1 MPDQQPNLNQTKVL
15 KATWLQRLHGDT
27 AGGFAAAILAFPTAI
42 SCGLLVFAPLGPDFI
57 AVGVAA
63 GLFTGVFTTL
73 IASAFGGSPFQMTGP
88 RSALAVVL
96 AAFLSTLLDSP
107 DLPVDP
113 DERVAISITLMFLRV
128 FMSGFFQII
137 LGVLRLGNLI
147 KYVPYPVIAGL
158 LNGFAILI
166 FINQFPVVLGLPIAA
181 NPLSLVSGQV
191 SLDWL
196 AIIVGT
202 LTIVIMMISDR
213 YIKFIPG
220 SLVALVLGT
229 LIYYLMLNMPSRP
242 FGANT
247 SLAVIGATPTHIPLP
262 LQAVDF
268 WNLPN
273 MIDDFWSMMFKIS
286 GAALTLALLGS
297 VVSLLSAVTA
307 DSISKTRHNSNQEL
321 IGQGLGNMVS
331 ASFGALAGGGAATR
345 TALSF
350 RSGATS
356 RMASLVCGLFFLLSV
371 MWFGPYIGKVP
382 LVVVAGILIVF
393 SVRMLDSETWRMLFK
408 LIESKSAIVRR
419 DLIGNVAV
427 VFLVT
432 AVTVV
437 FDFVSATGV
446 GLVIASLFFASRM
459 GETIIRRQHRGNRYH
474 SKTAR
479 PTHAME
485 ILETHGDKIVIF
497 EAQGPIFFGSADQ
510 LAKQIQGSLDDAE
523 YIILDMRRVTEV
535 DSTGLDILLQ
545 IDEAI
550 TSQDKKFYVS
560 YLTEDRPL
568 KRAILGLAKDWPAIE
583 KKSFPDTDTALS
595 FAEDDLLKRE
605 AGNFDT
611 EPELKLHEIDVL
623 KNLTDEEIQF
633 LTAIFAKKKY
643 PAGTTIFAQ
652 GEVSDAMYFLAAGTV
667 SVRLNLPDQ
676 THTVR
681 LASFKPGVVF
691 GEMGLMRAE
700 ERSANVIAD
709 DDVICYA
716 MTDQAFN
723 TLGEK
728 HPKILSKMLLNMS
741 RELSERLRITSDQV
755 GELET

>member
-1 MPDQQPNLNQTKVL
+1 MPVQQSDPINKGS
-15 KATWLQRLHGDT
+15 WLQRLRGD
-27 AGGFAAAILAFPTAI
+27 AKGGLAAAILAFPTAI

-88 RSALAVVL
+88 RSALAVVM
-96 AAFLSTLLDSP
+96 AALLSTLLDST

-113 DERVAISITLMFLRV
+113 DERVAISITLIFLCV
-128 FMSGFFQII
+128 FMAGLFQIL
-137 LGVLRLGNLI
+137 LGILRLGNLI

-166 FINQFPVVLGLPIAA
+166 FINQFPVILGLPIAS
-181 NPLSLVSGQV
+181 NPYALITGQA
-191 SLDWL
+191 SIDGL
-196 AIIVGT
+196 AILIGA
-202 LTIVIMMISDR
+202 LTIAIMVISDR
-213 YIKFIPG
+213 FIKHIPG

-229 LIYYLMLNMPSRP
+229 LAYYLVINMPSQP
-242 FGANT
+242 FDAQAN
-247 SLAVIGATPTHIPLP
+247 LALIGAIPTSIPMP

-273 MIDDFWSMMFKIS
+273 VIDNFWTMLFKIS

-307 DSISKTRHNSNQEL
+307 DSISKTRHSSNREL
-321 IGQGLGNMVS
+321 IGQGLGNMTS
-331 ASFGALAGGGAATR
+331 ASFGALAGGGAASR
-345 TALSF
+345 TALSI
-350 RSGATS
+350 RSGATT
-356 RMASLVCGLFFLLSV
+356 RMASLVCGTFFLLSV
-371 MWFGPYIGKVP
+371 TVLGPYIGKVP

-393 SVRMLDSETWRMLFK
+393 SVRMLDAETWRMILK
-408 LIESKSAIVRR
+408 LIESNSSVVRR
-419 DLIGNVAV
+419 DLIGNVCV
-427 VFLVT
+427 VLL
-432 AVTVV
+432 VTVV
-437 FDFVSATGV
+437 TVLFDFVSATGV

-459 GETIIRRQHRGNRYH
+459 GETVIRRQIRGNRYH

-479 PTHAME
+479 PAQAME
-485 ILETHGDKIVIF
+485 ILEEKGHEIAVF

-510 LAKQIQGSLDDAE
+510 LARQVQESLDDVQ

-545 IDEAI
+545 IDESI
-550 TSQDKKFYVS
+550 SSEQKKFYIS

-568 KRAILGLAKDWPAIE
+568 KRAIMGLAKNWPSLE

-595 FAEDDLLKRE
+595 FAEDELLKRNTGHIDE
-605 AGNFDT
+605 
-611 EPELKLHEIDVL
+611 EPELALNEIDVL
-623 KNLTDEEIQF
+623 NDLSESEIEF
-633 LTAIFAKKKY
+633 LATIFDKQTF

-652 GEVSDAMYFLAAGTV
+652 GEQSDAMYFLAAGTV
-667 SVRLNLPDQ
+667 SVRLNVPGQ
-676 THTVR
+676 EHTVR

-716 MTDQAFN
+716 MTDKVFQ

-728 HPKILSKMLLNMS
+728 HPEILSKMLLSMS

-755 GELET
+755 GELEN

>member
-1 MPDQQPNLNQTKVL
+1 MPS
-15 KATWLQRLHGDT
+15 HY
-27 AGGFAAAILAFPTAI
+27 
-42 SCGLLVFAPLGPDFI
+42 
-57 AVGVAA
+57 
-63 GLFTGVFTTL
+63 
-73 IASAFGGSPFQMTGP
+73 FGGNDSL
-88 RSALAVVL
+88 ALIG
-96 AAFLSTLLDSP
+96 
-107 DLPVDP
+107 
-113 DERVAISITLMFLRV
+113 AI
-128 FMSGFFQII
+128 
-137 LGVLRLGNLI
+137 
-147 KYVPYPVIAGL
+147 P
-158 LNGFAILI
+158 
-166 FINQFPVVLGLPIAA
+166 
-181 NPLSLVSGQV
+181 
-191 SLDWL
+191 
-196 AIIVGT
+196 
-202 LTIVIMMISDR
+202 
-213 YIKFIPG
+213 
-220 SLVALVLGT
+220 
-229 LIYYLMLNMPSRP
+229 
-242 FGANT
+242 T
-247 SLAVIGATPTHIPLP
+247 SLSMP

-273 MIDDFWSMMFKIS
+273 TIDGFWPMMFKVS
-286 GAALTLALLGS
+286 GAAMTLALLGS

-307 DSISKTRHNSNQEL
+307 DSISKTRHNSNREL

-331 ASFGALAGGGAATR
+331 ASFGALAGGGAASR
-345 TALSF
+345 TALSL
-350 RSGATS
+350 RSGATT
-356 RMASLVCGLFFLLSV
+356 RVASLACGLFFLLSV
-371 MWFGPYIGKVP
+371 ILFGSHIGKIP

-393 SVRMLDSETWRMLFK
+393 SIRMLDAETWRMMFK

-427 VFLVT
+427 VFFVT
-432 AVTVV
+432 IVTVI

-459 GETIIRRQHRGNRYH
+459 GETVIRRQHRGNRYN

-479 PTHAME
+479 PAHAME
-485 ILETHGDKIVIF
+485 ILETHGEEIVIF

-510 LAKQIQGSLDDAE
+510 LAKQIQESLDDAR

-550 TSQDKKFYVS
+550 TGQDKKFYIS

-605 AGNFDT
+605 AGHFDI
-611 EPELKLHEIDVL
+611 EPELQLNEIDVL
-623 KNLTDEEIQF
+623 KDLDKEEINF
-633 LTAIFAKKKY
+633 LMSVFAKKEY
-643 PAGTTIFAQ
+643 PTGTTIFAQ

-667 SVRLNLPDQ
+667 SVRMNLPDQ
-676 THTVR
+676 TNTVR

-709 DDVICYA
+709 EDVVCYA

-723 TLGEK
+723 TLGEQ
-728 HPKILSKMLLNMS
+728 HPKILSKMLLSMS
-741 RELSERLRITSDQV
+741 RERSERLRITSGQV